1 MLSRRLCALALI
13 ACAAVALLSGCT
25 QAGPVWVDEDTAYTA
40 TTIKGVF
47 DHVDTS
53 GLAGRSSKE
62 AEDLRHDALV
72 ALRKRGG
79 AAAEAA
85 DLVTKTFPS
94 TAGVPLYVEKASF
107 ENRPDALVMVEIIGP
122 ADGELSLARL
132 WVLSDTGDVLFSSAE

>member
-1 MLSRRLCALALI
+1 
-13 ACAAVALLSGCT
+13 
-25 QAGPVWVDEDTAYTA
+25 VDEDTAYTA

-53 GLAGRSSKE
+53 GLAGTSSKE

-85 DLVTKTFPS
+85 DLVTKTFPA

-122 ADGELSLARL
+122 EDGELSLARL